1 MVTALLDVN
10 VLIALAWPN
19 HQHHKE
25 VKKWF
30 NGTDRKGWATCP
42 ITQNGFIRI
51 SSNPEIIESAVT
63 VLEAMDFLM
72 QLTNHPEHQFLQD
85 SLDFS
90 RISPR
95 PDSLLQG
102 YRQVTDAYL
111 VCLAARS
118 EGVLVTLDRHII
130 NAVKGTEFEDSV
142 KSALD

>member
-30 NGTDRKGWATCP
+30 NGPDRKSWATCP

-51 SSNPEIIESAVT
+51 SSNPKIIESAVT
-63 VLEAMDFLM
+63 VLGAMDFLM
-72 QLTNHPEHQFLQD
+72 QLTAHPEHHFLQD

-90 RISPR
+90 LITPR

-118 EGVLVTLDRHII
+118 ESVLVTLDRHII
-130 NAVKGTEFEDSV
+130 NAVKGTGFEDSV
-142 KSALD
+142 TSVLD